1 MKNKK
6 VKLKKTT
13 IDDISSI
20 YKWINHS
27 SVRKNSFSTK
37 KILKRENKFFWQKNL
52 NSKNYLAYT
61 LFLQNK
67 KNQSCGLFSAKLY
80 KKYFLINYLISPKFR
95 NLGLSKPLLR
105 QGVKKLNNFKK
116 NIKIVAKVKKNNIL
130 SILSLH
136 SAGFT
141 MYVEERNCIKMIFK
155 R

>member
-13 IDDISSI
+13 INDIDTI

-27 SVRKNSFSTK
+27 SVRKNSFNSEKISK
-37 KILKRENKFFWQKNL
+37 KENEYFWKKNI
-52 NSKNYLAYT
+52 NSKNYFAYT
-61 LFLQNK
+61 LFFQNK
-67 KNQSCGLFSAKLY
+67 KDQSCGLFSAKLD
-80 KKYFLINYLISPKFR
+80 KRYFLINYLIAPKFR

-105 QGVKKLNNFKK
+105 QGIKKLNNYKK
-116 NIKIVAKVKKNNIL
+116 KIKIVAKVKKNNIL

-141 MYVEERNCIKMIFK
+141 MQVEERNFIKMIFK
-155 R
+155 K